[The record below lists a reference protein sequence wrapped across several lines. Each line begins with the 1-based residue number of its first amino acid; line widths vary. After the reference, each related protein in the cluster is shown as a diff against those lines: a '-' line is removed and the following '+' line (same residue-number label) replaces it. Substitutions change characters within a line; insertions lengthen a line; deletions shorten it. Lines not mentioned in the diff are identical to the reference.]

1 MNRKGSVPFPL
12 SCLEIA
18 EASSRNKTRSMEVM
32 IYLKTK
38 FALRKIFSD
47 SLWTFLAFA
56 GIVVLQQL
64 EV

>member
-1 MNRKGSVPFPL
+1 MGFVPFPL

-18 EASSRNKTRSMEVM
+18 EASSRNKNRSMEVM

-38 FALRKIFSD
+38 FTLRKIISD
-47 SLWTFLAFA
+47 SLWTFSAFA
-56 GIVVLQQL
+56 GIVALQQL